1 MLVND
6 FDFEGKLLIV
16 IDFIIVFNGE
26 LVVKSNGIFEYIL
39 DINFVSIESFSYIIS
54 DGDGGIDSVNVM
66 IIFNKILE
74 LVNNIGIVVK
84 KGLDR

>member
-26 LVVKSNGIFEYIL
+26 LVEKSNGIFEYIL